1 MTARP
6 VGKSSDRSHIGLQSS
21 QLPAERRSRSSQ
33 ETILVT
39 GAAGSVGSTAH
50 TAIATLLEQG
60 HRVRAM
66 VRKLD
71 ARADT
76 LRDMGAEVV
85 VADMLDIIAVR
96 AAMQG
101 CSVVYFT
108 MSISPNYLEAAAN
121 VAVTAKSLG
130 VKAFVNLSQMTVS
143 EMSET
148 ETTSSP
154 QQKQEWLAEQMLR
167 WSGLPVVYLRPTAFF
182 DGMFLVQGAKGI
194 RDDNVIRLPFA
205 DGKTALIAGAD
216 VGVAAA
222 AVLANPEPHIGKVYE
237 LTGPQSLTMARVRA
251 GVQPRSGP
259 HHPIRQRAATN
270 LGSQAPRGSTAG
282 ASDRT
287 PDHHGPA
294 ESRQPLRPHDRLL
307 PAVGRPSAD
316 FRRRIRTPPRG
327 RVHAWRILP
336 FTNRRCCRV
345 TLGHGD
351 VGVTESDFQ
360 QTSASNRR
368 RERQARVLLA
378 PGRGVSGSRGFPSD
392 SY

>member
-1 MTARP
+1 M
-6 VGKSSDRSHIGLQSS
+6 S
-21 QLPAERRSRSSQ
+21 QD
-33 ETILVT
+33 TILVT

-101 CSVVYFT
+101 CSAVYFT
-108 MSISPNYLEAAAN
+108 MSISDNYLEASVN
-121 VAVTAKSLG
+121 VTAVAKSLG
-130 VKAFVNLSQMTVS
+130 VKAFVNMSQMTVS

-148 ETTSSP
+148 ETTNSP
-154 QQKQEWLAEQMLR
+154 QQKQHWLAEQVLH
-167 WSGLPVVYLRPTAFF
+167 WSGLPVVYLRPTVFF

-237 LTGPQSLTMARVRA
+237 LTGPQSLTRTRYAQEFSRA
-251 GVQPRSGP
+251 LGRTIQYVNVPP
-259 HHPIRQRAATN
+259 HIWEAKLHEAQ
-270 LGSQAPRGSTAG
+270 
-282 ASDRT
+282 
-287 PDHHGPA
+287 
-294 ESRQPLRPHDRLL
+294 L
-307 PAVGRPSAD
+307 PAHLIAHLITMGQLHRDNRYDRMTDSFQHFAGRAPISAVEFARRHAAAFTPGGSSALRTAAAEAGGPSAAEGTWPSTRD
-316 FRRRIRTPPRG
+316 TEEI
-327 RVHAWRILP
+327 VA
-336 FTNRRCCRV
+336 NRLARSP
-345 TLGHGD
+345 
-351 VGVTESDFQ
+351 TE
-360 QTSASNRR
+360 
-368 RERQARVLLA
+368 
-378 PGRGVSGSRGFPSD
+378 
-392 SY
+392 